1 MTNCERFMGC
11 PETAIARFHEF
22 CGTFGCCSGCPFS
35 DDGPVLVFDAEEEV
49 VADDDG
55 IMLCFAR
62 WLMSSEMTVDLFG
75 GDSEGA
81 K

>member
-1 MTNCERFMGC
+1 MTNFDRFKGR
-11 PETAIARFHEF
+11 PEEAIARFHDF
-22 CGTFGCCSGCPFS
+22 CGQFGCCSGCPFS
-35 DDGPVLVFDAEEEV
+35 DDKPGLVFDAEEV

-75 GDSEGA
+75 GDLEGGE
-81 K
+81 